1 MFEVETIQR
10 RIRSSMKILR
20 NGSAVRGAIL
30 AVTTGVVV
38 SACGTGRADEAA
50 IDLETASVER
60 MSLTSSVAAT
70 GTIEPIRVIEVKS
83 QASGEVLEVPVE
95 LGDRVEQGALLV
107 RINPRDVRNAFEQA
121 EADLE
126 VAEARF
132 NVATR
137 QFERTSNLRESQVVT
152 EEEYEQALLESANS
166 KAALV
171 KAETNLELAADRL
184 NDVVVRAPLNG
195 TIVEKG
201 IEDGAIV
208 TGTREVTGGTVLMR
222 MADLNEVQVRTLVDE
237 TDIGQIKPD
246 MTASIR
252 VEAYP
257 DRDFNGLVLKIEPQ
271 AVVEQGVTMFAVLT
285 RIRNDDD
292 LLRPGM
298 NADVEMVVGNRADV
312 LAIAN
317 GAIKTPDE
325 ARKLVNA
332 LGMDPALLEASVE
345 RDSGRR
351 GEGGPRGESGSEVN
365 AGETEQGEDATT
377 QTEDGDA
384 KSGDGLPTMADMQN
398 MSREE
403 RRAMFEKLTP
413 AQRRQVMQRAQTMRD
428 QRAAEERANPERPKP
443 GFVFVYDDANM
454 LTLKPIVMGLTTW
467 EHTEIVGGLE
477 EGDVALKIPMSLVSQ
492 AELLARFRSFSSIP
506 GISRD

>member
-1 MFEVETIQR
+1 
-10 RIRSSMKILR
+10 
-20 NGSAVRGAIL
+20 
-30 AVTTGVVV
+30 
-38 SACGTGRADEAA
+38 
-50 IDLETASVER
+50 
-60 MSLTSSVAAT
+60 
-70 GTIEPIRVIEVKS
+70 
-83 QASGEVLEVPVE
+83 
-95 LGDRVEQGALLV
+95 
-107 RINPRDVRNAFEQA
+107 
-121 EADLE
+121 
-126 VAEARF
+126 
-132 NVATR
+132 
-137 QFERTSNLRESQVVT
+137 
-152 EEEYEQALLESANS
+152 
-166 KAALV
+166 
-171 KAETNLELAADRL
+171 
-184 NDVVVRAPLNG
+184 
-195 TIVEKG
+195 
-201 IEDGAIV
+201 
-208 TGTREVTGGTVLMR
+208 

-365 AGETEQGEDATT
+365 ADETEQGEDATT

-384 KSGDGLPTMADMQN
+384 ESGDGLPTMADMQN